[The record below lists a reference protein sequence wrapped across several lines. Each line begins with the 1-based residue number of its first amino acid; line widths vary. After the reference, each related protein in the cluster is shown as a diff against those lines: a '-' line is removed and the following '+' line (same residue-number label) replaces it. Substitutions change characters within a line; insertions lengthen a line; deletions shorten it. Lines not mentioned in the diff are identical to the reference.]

1 MIEVIEYKE
10 GMEIKPPMFIANM
23 PDDVYHA
30 WPDSISKSGL
40 DLVHRS
46 PAHYKYRGASKTSR
60 AMEFGK
66 ALHCAVLEPEVFASR
81 YLLLRHV
88 SDRRASEYKQ
98 AVAAKGEGNVLVS
111 GEADQIAGIQEV
123 IASDFAVQKLVSKP
137 HWTELS
143 LFVNDPET
151 GALVRVRY
159 DMLTED
165 FEAVDLKTT
174 QDCMPEAFAKSIAQ
188 YRYHVQA
195 ALYSD
200 AFYWATGKPLADF
213 VFLAIEKDLPHARKL
228 YSLDQ
233 ESMRIGRGEYRKD
246 MKVYYPAWEYD
257 HWHGAEA
264 EQVQT
269 ISLPNW
275 AFARFEEEVVE
286 EIF

>member
-1 MIEVIEYKE
+1 
-10 GMEIKPPMFIANM
+10 
-23 PDDVYHA
+23 
-30 WPDSISKSGL
+30 
-40 DLVHRS
+40 
-46 PAHYKYRGASKTSR
+46 
-60 AMEFGK
+60 
-66 ALHCAVLEPEVFASR
+66 
-81 YLLLRHV
+81 
-88 SDRRASEYKQ
+88 
-98 AVAAKGEGNVLVS
+98 
-111 GEADQIAGIQEV
+111 
-123 IASDFAVQKLVSKP
+123 
-137 HWTELS
+137 
-143 LFVNDPET
+143 
-151 GALVRVRY
+151 
-159 DMLTED
+159 MLTED

-213 VFLAIEKDLPHARKL
+213 VFLAIERFATCPQALL
-228 YSLDQ
+228 LDQ
-233 ESMRIGRGEYRKD
+233 ESMSIGRGEYRKD